1 MKAPL
6 RSSGLRLAV
15 LLIGMLVFGASF
27 CHADIAV
34 VDDTGG
40 QITIAHPARRII
52 AIAPNLAELAY
63 AAGAGQWLIAA
74 VRGTDYPPVA
84 SLLPRVGDAAGLDFE
99 QIRRLEPDLVLAW
112 GSGNKQSDLDRL
124 ARNGVAVVVFEAR
137 TLGDVSRHL
146 RMIGRL
152 AGSEREAEHA
162 AMQFGNHLARL
173 RATYATNCVVDVFV
187 EIWHQPVFTV
197 GPSHALSDA
206 LHVCGARNVA
216 HDYPL
221 LAGPIPLENVLVA
234 RPEAILSVTGG
245 AEADAQARWD
255 KLLPDSDGQ
264 SVPVV
269 SVMPELLVRSGPRM
283 LNGVELLCARLALLR
298 EPVCRASQSGK

>member
-1 MKAPL
+1 MKARPS
-6 RSSGLRLAV
+6 SSGLRLAV

-152 AGSEREAEHA
+152 AGSEREAERA
-162 AMQFGNHLARL
+162 AVQFGNHLARL

-245 AEADAQARWD
+245 VEADAQARWD

>member
-152 AGSEREAEHA
+152 AGSEREAERA
-162 AMQFGNHLARL
+162 AVQFGNHLARL

-245 AEADAQARWD
+245 VEADAQARWD